1 MLFLLRLLQLVP
13 QFYFG
18 LAFAKL
24 CSDLG
29 GEFQRLEWS
38 GDDVI
43 CAKVQSP
50 RTLKRA
56 ALHDHQHTN
65 RFRLLPRLDL
75 RDDSAAAQVRWCG
88 FRNEQFRSE
97 RFNLLDIQS
106 CLDGN
111 FVSLAGQRF
120 IDFVG
125 RTRTEIQNEN
135 SHHSGIITHFEYSC
149 FGRLAEKESY
159 LFSEFCLVWT
169 IWLSDF
175 SCGDVLPGRCRQK
188 FAGADYYT
196 GRFSVSRSAKN

>member
-13 QFYFG
+13 QFYFR

-24 CSDLG
+24 CADLG

-75 RDDSAAAQVRWCG
+75 RDDSAAAQVRWCA
-88 FRNEQFRSE
+88 SVM
-97 RFNLLDIQS
+97 S
-106 CLDGN
+106 
-111 FVSLAGQRF
+111 
-120 IDFVG
+120 
-125 RTRTEIQNEN
+125 N
-135 SHHSGIITHFEYSC
+135 SGP
-149 FGRLAEKESY
+149 
-159 LFSEFCLVWT
+159 
-169 IWLSDF
+169 SD
-175 SCGDVLPGRCRQK
+175 SICSTSSP
-188 FAGADYYT
+188 AST
-196 GRFSVSRSAKN
+196 